1 VTRHDPV
8 PVHARAVQSGIASAL
23 QAATNGALT
32 LRSSLVTAL
41 LINVAG
47 TTG

>member
-1 VTRHDPV
+1 MIRFLFTLAPFS
-8 PVHARAVQSGIASAL
+8 AGIASAL

-32 LRSSLVTAL
+32 LRSGLVTAL
-41 LINVAG
+41 LIHVAG